1 MYVLSIAFP
10 ESLLQSASRCHR
22 KSLSP
27 RFSADASRHSERP
40 ATLASY
46 RSPGLSLPR
55 SVASPYYET
64 QGGFPRAHVIVALAK
79 RCVSQPTSSSA
90 CLEGRRLEVR
100 SEKAQT
106 LEEISADGR
115 LPERD
120 QRALIPL
127 INSLVSVS
135 DQQRGK
141 TLSLIH

>member
-1 MYVLSIAFP
+1 
-10 ESLLQSASRCHR
+10 
-22 KSLSP
+22 
-27 RFSADASRHSERP
+27 
-40 ATLASY
+40 
-46 RSPGLSLPR
+46 
-55 SVASPYYET
+55 
-64 QGGFPRAHVIVALAK
+64 VIVALAK

-90 CLEGRRLEVR
+90 CLEGRTLEVR